1 MLTKTQAE
9 ILKVFVSKIDGRFSI
24 KEIADKLE
32 KHYPLIHRSVF
43 GLLDEGILK
52 KDEKGFVFL
61 NYKFVEKWGEVCYA
75 EALRKEGFL
84 KKNKSF
90 SIFFGDVLNS
100 IINTEFIALVFGSS
114 VNGTNPRDIDFLI
127 ILEDKKKI
135 NEIEKIIDNLSDN
148 FSFKLHTHVLSM
160 ESAEEMLSRREEVNL
175 VNETLNKHIL
185 LFGSENYY
193 RMLKNAR
200 K

>member
-1 MLTKTQAE
+1 MLTKTQVE

-32 KHYPLIHRSVF
+32 KHYPLIHRSVG
-43 GLLDEGILK
+43 GLLDEGVLK
-52 KDEKGFVFL
+52 KDDKGFVFL
-61 NYKFVEKWGEVCYA
+61 NYKSENKLGEVYYA
-75 EALRKEGFL
+75 EALRKEEFL

-100 IINTEFIALVFGSS
+100 IKGDFIALVFGSS
-114 VNGTNPRDIDFLI
+114 VEGNNPRDIDFLI

-135 NEIEKIIDNLSDN
+135 VETERVIDNLSDN
-148 FSFKLHTHVLSM
+148 FSFKLHAHVLSK
-160 ESAEEMLSRREEVNL
+160 ESASDMLSRREEVNIL
-175 VNETLNKHIL
+175 NETLNKHIL